1 VEGLTLRQ
9 RTELHQT
16 EATCA
21 NCHKVLDPIGFG
33 LENFDA
39 IGRWREKDDFGVAID
54 SSGKLPSGKAFST
67 PAELMGL
74 LARREADLARN
85 LTERLMA
92 YALGRQ
98 LEGYDQIV
106 VDRLLA
112 KAAKDGFRVRSI
124 ISEVITSYLF
134 TYRRI
139 KG

>member
-1 VEGLTLRQ
+1 
-9 RTELHQT
+9 
-16 EATCA
+16 
-21 NCHKVLDPIGFG
+21 
-33 LENFDA
+33 
-39 IGRWREKDDFGVAID
+39 
-54 SSGKLPSGKAFST
+54 
-67 PAELMGL
+67 
-74 LARREADLARN
+74 
-85 LTERLMA
+85 MA